1 MIDLGIALLLDQ
13 AGYGEYG
20 KTIFWNI
27 SPVFGSGEVST
38 QYGIWVNSQPIGVN
52 GDMYTDT
59 VTIATR
65 YNDPLKQG
73 EIMADLMKYARDSL
87 KDVCAISLDPY
98 VKGFT
103 YENVDIKPPAGIS
116 FDAVDGEGRW
126 VKSLH
131 MDVSYKLPPADDPIW
146 ESIRIAGE

>member
-1 MIDLGIALLLDQ
+1 MIDLGIALLLEQ

-20 KTIFWNI
+20 KTIFWNV
-27 SPVFGSGEVST
+27 SPVFGSGEVSS
-38 QYGIWVNSQPIGVN
+38 QYGIWVNAQAIGVN

-65 YNDPLKQG
+65 YSDALKQG
-73 EIMADLMKYARDSL
+73 EVLTDLMKYARDGL
-87 KDVCAISLDPY
+87 KDVCTISLDPY
-98 VKGFT
+98 VKDFT
-103 YENVDIKPPAGIS
+103 YPYVDIKPPAGIS

-131 MDVSYKLPPADDPIW
+131 MDVSYKLPPADDPVW
-146 ESIRIAGE
+146 ESMRIAGE

>member
-20 KTIFWNI
+20 KTIFWNV

-73 EIMADLMKYARDSL
+73 EILADLMKYARDSL

-131 MDVSYKLPPADDPIW
+131 MDVSYKLPPADDPVW
-146 ESIRIAGE
+146 ESMRLAGE

>member
-20 KTIFWNI
+20 KTIFWNV

-73 EIMADLMKYARDSL
+73 EIMVDLMKYARDSL

-131 MDVSYKLPPADDPIW
+131 MDVSYKLPPADDPVW
-146 ESIRIAGE
+146 ERMRMAGE

>member
-20 KTIFWNI
+20 KTIFWDV
-27 SPVFGSGEVST
+27 SPVFGSGEVSP
-38 QYGIWVNSQPIGVN
+38 QYGIWVNAQAIGVS

-65 YNDPLKQG
+65 YGDPLKQG
-73 EIMADLMKYARDSL
+73 EILTDLMRYARDSL
-87 KDVCAISLDPY
+87 KKVCNLSLEPY
-98 VKGFT
+98 VKGFM
-103 YENVDIKPPAGIS
+103 YPYVDIKPPAGIT
-116 FDAVDGEGRW
+116 FDAVDSEGRW

-131 MDVSYKLPPADDPIW
+131 MDVTYKLPPANDPVW
-146 ESIRIAGE
+146 ESMRMAGE

>member
-20 KTIFWNI
+20 KTIFWNV

-73 EIMADLMKYARDSL
+73 EILADLMKYARDSL

-103 YENVDIKPPAGIS
+103 YKSVDIKPPAGIS

-131 MDVSYKLPPADDPIW
+131 MDVSYKLPTADDPVW
-146 ESIRIAGE
+146 ESMRMAGE